1 MDNTSKPDSSSG
13 ENSQNLEHNSKKEKC
28 CCNLGLGI
36 YNISSRDVRNSCEV
50 EQRYNLVNQ
59 AIDFND
65 FADQSQRTT
74 ILKKIEKIKQYSSEY
89 SGNKDVL
96 AIPND
101 IPIHSY
107 ELVLDELSKKEDKV
121 KLQADYLEDI
131 LHQKSIS
138 ALQSM
143 NVKAFVMK
151 GFISGDCLKA
161 KTELGRKLR
170 AEQGALKNVAELNVH
185 ERDIMEILEIT
196 DIVEENLE
204 EFIELHEQYAAG
216 TLIKT
221 NSEINKLYH
230 KECFIYS
237 YQGIK
242 KSKIKLG

>member
-1 MDNTSKPDSSSG
+1 MDDTTKPDSTSG
-13 ENSQNLEHNSKKEKC
+13 ETSQNMENNSQKETC

-36 YNISSRDVRNSCEV
+36 YNISSKDVRNSCEV

-74 ILKKIEKIKQYSSEY
+74 ILKKIEKIKLCSSEY

-96 AIPND
+96 AIPNE
-101 IPIHSY
+101 IPIHNSA
-107 ELVLDELSKKEDKV
+107 LVLDDLAKKEDKV
-121 KLQADYLEDI
+121 KLQADYLEDV

-138 ALQSM
+138 ALQSL
-143 NVKAFVMK
+143 NLKAFIMK

-170 AEQGALKNVAELNVH
+170 SAQGAQKNIAELNVH
-185 ERDIMEILEIT
+185 ERDIMEILEIR
-196 DIVEENLE
+196 DIVEENIK
-204 EFIELHEQYAAG
+204 EFMELHEQYAAG

-230 KECFIYS
+230 KECFIY
-237 YQGIK
+237 
-242 KSKIKLG
+242 